1 MDKKQKQQELNERRD
16 EAIRNA
22 ESIYNFAR
30 VAFEKLNQS
39 KSTAK
44 QRAKAR
50 RAMLQALERV
60 NCIKTQYSHL
70 IAACNIDYAET
81 NYIRTA

>member
-1 MDKKQKQQELNERRD
+1 MNKQQKQQELNERRA
-16 EAIRNA
+16 EALATA
-22 ESIYNFAR
+22 ESVYNFAR
-30 VAFEKLNQS
+30 VAFERLNQS

-70 IAACNIDYAET
+70 IAACNIDYSET

>member
-1 MDKKQKQQELNERRD
+1 MDKRQKQQELTERRD
-16 EAIRNA
+16 EAVRNA

-39 KSTAK
+39 KSTVK

-70 IAACNIDYAET
+70 IAACNIDYNET
-81 NYIRTA
+81 NYMRTA

>member
-1 MDKKQKQQELNERRD
+1 MDKKQKQQELTERRA
-16 EAIRNA
+16 EALATA
-22 ESIYNFAR
+22 ESVYNFAR

-39 KSTAK
+39 RSTAK

-60 NCIKTQYSHL
+60 NCIKYQYSRI
-70 IAACNIDYAET
+70 IAACNTDYSET